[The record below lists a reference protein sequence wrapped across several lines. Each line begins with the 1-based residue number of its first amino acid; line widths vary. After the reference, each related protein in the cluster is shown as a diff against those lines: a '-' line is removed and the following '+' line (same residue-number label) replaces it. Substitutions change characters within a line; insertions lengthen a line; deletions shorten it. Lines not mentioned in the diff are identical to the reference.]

1 MKVADTFQTYHS
13 FFETFELHKQGQNA
27 LYHVYASETVQ
38 NYLKKHFGSQLSG
51 RQDIG
56 IPDIGAFLHIRH

>member
-1 MKVADTFQTYHS
+1 MKVADTFQIYHS
-13 FFETFELHKQGQNA
+13 FSETFELHKQSQNA
-27 LYHVYASETVQ
+27 RYRVYASETGQ
-38 NYLKKHFGSQLSG
+38 NYLKKHPG